1 MTRLLVP
8 RHIFVAALRGG
19 NEYSFMRIKAKP
31 KYEMRELDR
40 KRRRFPEPTND
51 GARIQSVR

>member
-1 MTRLLVP
+1 
-8 RHIFVAALRGG
+8 VAALRGG